1 MNLISSQ
8 RLKDPIK
15 MRLFKSRLGTL
26 RLFAGNIYQTF
37 KYSGVEDTENF
48 SPIKNAYQFKQDTQ
62 AFIDEITKNPATI
75 DENREKFLDLID
87 GRNKSYSFLIRNIA
101 GAETNKE
108 VENHIGVTNCKKL
121 ATLQLYT
128 QEVGQLIL
136 DSFLNN
142 V

>member
-1 MNLISSQ
+1 MNLITSQ

-26 RLFAGNIYQTF
+26 RLFARSIYQTF
-37 KYSGVEDTENF
+37 KFSGVKDTEKF
-48 SPIKNAYQFKQDTQ
+48 SPIENAYKFKQDTQ
-62 AFIDEITKNPATI
+62 AFIDEITKNPDTI
-75 DENREKFLDLID
+75 NENLEKFLDLID

-121 ATLQLYT
+121 ATLQFYA

-136 DSFLNN
+136 ESFLKE
-142 V
+142 

>member
-48 SPIKNAYQFKQDTQ
+48 SHIKNDYQFKQDTQ
-62 AFIDEITKNPATI
+62 AFIDEITKN
-75 DENREKFLDLID
+75 
-87 GRNKSYSFLIRNIA
+87 NKQHLTKYKIS
-101 GAETNKE
+101 
-108 VENHIGVTNCKKL
+108 
-121 ATLQLYT
+121 
-128 QEVGQLIL
+128 
-136 DSFLNN
+136 SFLN
-142 V
+142 